1 LKQLAPRSPG
11 VNEMIGRLEQIRGEQ
26 QSTAERL
33 DEAAAKLAEG
43 KELFDKRQFERAIP
57 LFEDAFN
64 LDSTSTEA
72 VNYLSMSREQLALR
86 QMREAEKMAAQQL
99 SDTTAAAASSGVASS
114 LAIDYQSSL
123 DEGYV
128 MIQVDGEK
136 VLHENAYEETRRG
149 LFRRRS
155 PKPIRQSLD
164 ISAGRHEIVVWVIIP
179 GLRITERKVFETDV
193 EPGAQKRISIVW
205 NGSSKTFDIQ
215 LI

>member
-1 LKQLAPRSPG
+1 
-11 VNEMIGRLEQIRGEQ
+11 M
-26 QSTAERL
+26 T
-33 DEAAAKLAEG
+33 
-43 KELFDKRQFERAIP
+43 
-57 LFEDAFN
+57 
-64 LDSTSTEA
+64 
-72 VNYLSMSREQLALR
+72 LR
-86 QMREAEKMAAQQL
+86 QMREAEKMASQQL
-99 SDTTAAAASSGVASS
+99 KANAAAAQNPGAAST
-114 LAIDYQSSL
+114 LAVDYQSSL

-128 MIQVDGEK
+128 MIQIDGEK

-179 GLRITERKVFETDV
+179 GMRISERKVFETEV